1 MIKTQLLILE
11 GSQESVIKSLTG
23 GMEENSAYLILI
35 QPPRTLSISEPLID
49 QTP

>member
-23 GMEENSAYLILI
+23 EWRKI
-35 QPPRTLSISEPLID
+35 QPILY
-49 QTP
+49 